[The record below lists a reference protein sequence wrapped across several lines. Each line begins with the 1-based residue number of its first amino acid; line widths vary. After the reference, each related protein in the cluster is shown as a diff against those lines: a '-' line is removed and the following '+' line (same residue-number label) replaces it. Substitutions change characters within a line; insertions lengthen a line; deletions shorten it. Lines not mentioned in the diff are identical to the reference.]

1 MKNCINPRFFVS
13 SASNK
18 YYPPLDSISKYT
30 SLSANKAEKLNLS
43 RVAYWKSALDYP
55 RYRRSWE
62 RLFCQIDKSIA
73 GHLQEVR
80 HNVIRNLFSLFGN
93 YSVFRK
99 YAGVFPDM
107 VGFKGKLIPVTNLKY
122 ECNTSF
128 NCL

>member
-1 MKNCINPRFFVS
+1 M
-13 SASNK
+13 
-18 YYPPLDSISKYT
+18 
-30 SLSANKAEKLNLS
+30 
-43 RVAYWKSALDYP
+43 AYWKSALDYP

-93 YSVFRK
+93 YLVFRK
-99 YAGVFPDM
+99 YAGIFPDM